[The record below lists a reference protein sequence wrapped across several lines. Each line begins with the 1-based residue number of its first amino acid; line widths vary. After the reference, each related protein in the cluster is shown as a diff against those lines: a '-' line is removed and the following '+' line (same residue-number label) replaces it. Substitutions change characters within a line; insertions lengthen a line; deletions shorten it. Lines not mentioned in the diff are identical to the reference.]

1 MKYLYVSTQTTD
13 FCTPE
18 PNKINDFMFNSVRIY
33 STKLD
38 HRHTDFQFI
47 LRQYS
52 FTTLLAHIKQSEI
65 EMFLQWKA
73 YYCPGTPSYIN
84 VYDIRD
90 IGEAMYL
97 IGSDINLNMKTTF
110 FRRFEPVLAMVTRM
124 ADKTPVQIN

>member
-1 MKYLYVSTQTTD
+1 
-13 FCTPE
+13 
-18 PNKINDFMFNSVRIY
+18 MFNSVRIY

-52 FTTLLAHIKQSEI
+52 FTTVLAHIKQSEI